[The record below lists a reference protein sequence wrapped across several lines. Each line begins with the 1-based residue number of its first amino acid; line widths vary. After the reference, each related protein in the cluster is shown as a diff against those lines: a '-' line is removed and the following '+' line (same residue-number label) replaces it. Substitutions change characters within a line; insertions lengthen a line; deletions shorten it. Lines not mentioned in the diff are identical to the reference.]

1 MATTYRAFALRLE
14 GGGSELLKLAPGDV
28 ASIGRDPQN
37 RAQLAH
43 GSIEPFH
50 ARLRCDEWGVWLSVV
65 PGAVAKV
72 RGESVADERLV
83 PPGATVEFGVLRF
96 ELIGLAASLPPPIA
110 ADSAVP
116 AAVSL
121 RRRLARLVDRVIGY
135 AVSAVLHAAA
145 LWLLHRLAVVRLPE
159 PAPLALRSDAPS
171 VPDASFV
178 PIEPEAPAT
187 PELLP
192 EVEPEIEPLTEMEP
206 PDPTPKSAGM
216 GAGDDFELAASVRT
230 LGTGALGG
238 PSGMDGIGR
247 LSLEGGVGGVGAGV
261 VARLTALRGAG
272 VDLVFVI
279 DTTSSMQPFLDQA
292 RTAADALVTT
302 LSTLIG
308 DLRVGVVAYRDAGDA
323 YATKT
328 LPLSADRYA
337 ILNFLW
343 TLRAEGGGDVP
354 ESIAAGLAE
363 AVGMASWRSNTHR
376 VIVVIGDAPPHERD
390 WGKIRGQIG
399 GFVRGDPKRIPG
411 AVVSSI
417 YTGPPR
423 EGVKPEEDGA
433 RALAE
438 IAGLGRGDYLD
449 LAGNADVGDRLVS
462 TILGPHHTNE
472 LRVLLSRVRD
482 GPREALVR
490 QKAGEGDKKWLLSK
504 LRRPPVHPLVVEA
517 LINQADRAVLWEARR
532 LVTDVE
538 EPQETREAALYLL
551 RRHFPLALEVRLD
564 AAPEIQRQL
573 FDRLDALIFRR

>member
-1 MATTYRAFALRLE
+1 MHRVFALRLE
-14 GGGSELLKLAPGDV
+14 GGDCELLRLAPGDV

-72 RGESVADERLV
+72 RGELVADERLV
-83 PPGATVEFGVLRF
+83 PPGTAVELGVLRF
-96 ELIGLAASLPPPIA
+96 ELIGVAEGASPPVAASSRAPG
-110 ADSAVP
+110 AV
-116 AAVSL
+116 AL
-121 RRRLARLVDRVIGY
+121 RRRFGRLLDRLVGY

-145 LWLLHRLAVVRLPE
+145 LWLLHRLAVALPPP
-159 PAPLALRSDAPS
+159 PAPLALHSDAPS
-171 VPDASFV
+171 IPDHSYVAL
-178 PIEPEAPAT
+178 EPEAPAT

-192 EVEPEIEPLTEMEP
+192 EVEPEIEPLTEMAP
-206 PDPTPKSAGM
+206 PDPAPSPAGM
-216 GAGDDFELAASVRT
+216 GAGDDFELATAVRA
-230 LGTGALGG
+230 LGTGALG
-238 PSGMDGIGR
+238 STAGMEGIGR
-247 LSLEGGVGGVGAGV
+247 LSLEGGVSGVGAGV

-308 DLRVGVVAYRDAGDA
+308 DLRVGVVAYRDGGDA

-354 ESIAAGLAE
+354 EAIAAGLAD
-363 AVGMASWRSNTHR
+363 AVSLAQWRRETHR

-390 WGKIRGQIG
+390 WGKIRGQIS

-411 AVVSSI
+411 AVVSAI

-423 EGVKPEEDGA
+423 EGLKPEEDGA

-438 IAGLGRGDYLD
+438 IAGIGRGDYLD
-449 LAGNADVGDRLVS
+449 LAGNANFGDRLVS
-462 TILGPHHTNE
+462 TILGPHHANE
-472 LRVLLSRVRD
+472 LRVLLSRVRE
-482 GPREALVR
+482 GPKEALVR
-490 QKAGEGDKKWLLSK
+490 QKVAAGDKRWLLSK
-504 LRRPPVHPLVVEA
+504 LRRPPVHPLIVEA
-517 LINQADRAVLWEARR
+517 LIDQADREVLWEARR
-532 LVTDVE
+532 LVSDAE

-551 RRHFPLALEVRLD
+551 RRHLPLALEVRLD
-564 AAPEIQRQL
+564 VSAEIQRHL